1 MNVWE
6 YTLCLCSTLSSVGF
20 MRQTFDDTFQSA
32 PLRVAPREV
41 LLVLTV
47 PATMGFFAL
56 PIYAFFIMPW
66 WQPIAGFALAMWLA
80 HLLNDKLFA
89 GTKHAYSW
97 AIVFSTLT
105 ALIFFVT
112 VVR

>member
-1 MNVWE
+1 
-6 YTLCLCSTLSSVGF
+6 
-20 MRQTFDDTFQSA
+20 
-32 PLRVAPREV
+32 
-41 LLVLTV
+41 
-47 PATMGFFAL
+47 
-56 PIYAFFIMPW
+56 
-66 WQPIAGFALAMWLA
+66 MWLA

-112 VVR
+112 VVP